1 MPGPVYNET
10 DAGQEP
16 PAPIPKLE
24 PSRSIQYV
32 ITDRNGIVEDRHEI
46 HVAITD
52 ATGKVIRS
60 IGDFERCTLIRSAAK
75 PMQALAIVESG
86 AMAKYQLDEA
96 DLALSCASHNS
107 EARHVERARAMLKKA
122 GNQESDLACGGH
134 PSILPQ
140 INKAWA
146 LEGIQPTAVFS
157 NCSGKHSGMLA
168 AAKAIG
174 ASTDKYHEE
183 HHPIQKRIQEIMAY
197 TSGLQEDQVRWGVDG
212 CNMATPAVPLSCL
225 ARSFAMFAEASDK
238 LDRNVADL
246 SQRTKDMAR
255 VYNAMASY
263 PELVAGE
270 ERFCS
275 IFMKACQGQAIGKIG
290 AAACYGIGMKE
301 SEATKALGATG
312 AIGIAVKVESG
323 NLDALY
329 CALPEILQQLHLVS
343 DDTLKALEHFHRKT
357 ISNTAG
363 QQTGKYTPYITI

>member
-1 MPGPVYNET
+1 MPGPVHD
-10 DAGQEP
+10 DAHAAQAP
-16 PAPIPKLE
+16 PTPIPKLL
-24 PSRSIQYV
+24 PSRDIQYV
-32 ITDRNGIVEDRHEI
+32 ITNRNGIVEDRHEI

-52 ATGKVIRS
+52 ATGKLIRS
-60 IGDFERCTLIRSAAK
+60 IGDYDRLTLIRSAAK

-86 AMAKYQLDEA
+86 AMDKYGLDEA

-107 EARHVERARAMLKKA
+107 EARHVDRARAILEKA

-146 LEGIQPTAVFS
+146 QDGITPTAVFS

-168 AAKAIG
+168 ATRAIG
-174 ASTDKYHEE
+174 ESTDQYHEFQ
-183 HHPIQKRIQEIMAY
+183 HPIQKRIQEIMAY
-197 TSGLQEDQVRWGVDG
+197 AAGLDEDQVKWGVDG
-212 CNMATPAVPLSCL
+212 CNMATPAMPLSCL
-225 ARSFAMFAEASDK
+225 AKSFAMFADAADIV
-238 LDRNVADL
+238 DRNDAPFG
-246 SQRTKDMAR
+246 QRTKDMAR
-255 VYNAMASY
+255 IFNAMTSY

-275 IFMKACQGQAIGKIG
+275 IFMRACKGQAIGKIG
-290 AAACYGIGMKE
+290 AAACYGIGMRG

-323 NLDALY
+323 DLDALY
-329 CALPEILQQLHLVS
+329 CALPEILQQLSLVS
-343 DDTLKALEHFHRKT
+343 KEVLETLEPFHVKT

-363 QQTGKYTPYITI
+363 QKTGKYTPYITI